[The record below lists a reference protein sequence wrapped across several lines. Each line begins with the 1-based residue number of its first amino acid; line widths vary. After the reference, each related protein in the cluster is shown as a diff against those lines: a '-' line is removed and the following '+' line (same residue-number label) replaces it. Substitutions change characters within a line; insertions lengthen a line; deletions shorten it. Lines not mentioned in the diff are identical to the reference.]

1 MTPIIPTTR
10 LLTDHE
16 SEKVGLQGRSLILIY
31 QGNIF
36 HLNGGTADNIHVFTQ
51 GIGIY
56 VLTVNESLDYL
67 GLDSYMPPE
76 PGAINSLFLHSY
88 HEIRDTLG
96 KNWEQMKPETMASR
110 LAEYLY

>member
-1 MTPIIPTTR
+1 MTCITPIIK

-16 SEKVGLQGRSLILIY
+16 SQELGLQDKTLILFY

-36 HLNGGTADNIHVFTQ
+36 HLHGGTADTIHVFTQ

-56 VLTVNESLDYL
+56 VLTTNESLDYM

-88 HEIRDTLG
+88 HEIRDSLG
-96 KNWEQMKPETMASR
+96 KNWEQMKPETIASR
-110 LAEYLY
+110 LMEYLY